1 MTAVVV
7 DSNPKHIFNTVTQGA
22 NSTSTTTWN
31 LGRDYVV
38 EVLTIQIPEGHV
50 GLTGIQVS
58 YQGVFIVPW
67 NDGTH
72 FLVGNGLV
80 EKFSLNL
87 YTTGILALTTVNTDK
102 ALAHKFYLRAQV
114 REPTAPEVASAT
126 VLIPTATLNADAP

>member
-7 DSNPKHIFNTVTQGA
+7 DSNPKHLFNTFTQPV
-22 NSTSTTTWN
+22 NSTSTTVWDM
-31 LGRDYVV
+31 GRDYVV

-58 YQGVFIVPW
+58 YLGVFIVPW

-80 EKFSLNL
+80 ERFPLNMYIGGKL
-87 YTTGILALTTVNTDK
+87 SFTTVNNDK
-102 ALAHKFYLRAQV
+102 SLAHKFYVRAQV
-114 REPTAPEVASAT
+114 REPSAVEVAAAT
-126 VLIPTATLNADAP
+126 AIIPADVLNAS